1 MNNPSRD
8 IAEPRTFGAV
18 ALVRGQRGQATAE
31 YALVLVAA
39 ATVALALIVWA
50 STSDVL
56 PTLFN
61 AVVRSI
67 RSLIP

>member
-1 MNNPSRD
+1 VKG
-8 IAEPRTFGAV
+8 EG
-18 ALVRGQRGQATAE
+18 GQATAE

-61 AVVRSI
+61 AVVRSV

>member
-1 MNNPSRD
+1 MSTQSAAATASRD
-8 IAEPRTFGAV
+8 VQGGGVVEGE
-18 ALVRGQRGQATAE
+18 GGQATAE

-61 AVVRSI
+61 AVVRSV